1 MRQTPKTFGALTVA
15 NKKRHSDLITE
26 LVWKAA
32 HADPTYDIHRA
43 KVVSDLCKVP
53 VATLMKVVRHAQRTP
68 KTVNWDVISTK
79 IIQ

>member
-1 MRQTPKTFGALTVA
+1 MA

-68 KTVNWDVISTK
+68 KTVNWDVISNK